1 MKFSEASAVQPVG
14 EGVYTADIQPDWD
27 IFGITNGGYLL
38 ATLAR
43 AMGEES
49 PGRDLVSISAR
60 FLNPGRPGPAD
71 IDVDVVKT
79 GRGTTTLQGR
89 MSQGGR
95 TLFVAHATFTV
106 PGMGVPVDASYEEI
120 PAIPPAEQCLRLLPE
135 GDAPLPPPFAR
146 QVEILIRP
154 EDLKFGEEAEGR
166 KPEIRGWFR
175 LLEGE
180 QLDPYGLVLG
190 ADAFP
195 PAVFTANLPMGWT
208 PTIDISVYVRDPG
221 PHEIVKSR
229 VHTRHITG
237 GWLEEDVEM
246 WDPSGRLVA
255 QSRQLAL
262 LAR

>member
-1 MKFSEASAVQPVG
+1 MKFGEASAVDRTD
-14 EGVYTADIQPDWD
+14 EGAYTAMIQAGWD
-27 IFGITNGGYLL
+27 IFGVTNGGYLL

-43 AMGEES
+43 AMGEEAA
-49 PGRDLVSISAR
+49 GRDLVSISAR

-71 IDVDVVKT
+71 IAVDVIKQ
-79 GRGTTTLQGR
+79 GRGTTTLQGS
-89 MSQGGR
+89 MSSGGR
-95 TLFVAHATFTV
+95 TLFVAHATFAV
-106 PGMGVPVDASYEEI
+106 PGMGAAVDASFEDPPEV
-120 PAIPPAEQCLRLLPE
+120 PPADQCVRLLPQD
-135 GDAPLPPPFAR
+135 DAPLPPPFSE
-146 QVEILIRP
+146 QVGILIRP
-154 EDLKFGEEAEGR
+154 DDLKFGSEAAGR
-166 KPEIRGWFR
+166 RPEILGWFR
-175 LLEGE
+175 LLEEE

-195 PAVFTANLPMGWT
+195 PAVFTADLPMGWT

-221 PHEIVKSR
+221 PHEIVMCR

-246 WDPSGRLVA
+246 WDKSGRLVA